1 MKGIF
6 WNSNG
11 LRDQAKT
18 RFLFDL
24 TKEQQLDFI
33 ALLETKKSD
42 YTTPELSHLCTNK
55 TFCLSWAPP
64 NGCSGGILVGVNSEK
79 FTIQNFVHGNFHVK
93 FKLQNKYDNFEWIL
107 IAVYGAAQE
116 EEKER
121 FLRELVQTC
130 NVENLPLIVGGDFNI
145 IRKSQEKNNN
155 RYNDK
160 WPFLFNAVINS
171 LDLRELE
178 LSGRQFTWANRLQN
192 PTYEKLD
199 RILVS
204 TEWELK
210 YPKVTVHALTR
221 EVSDHT
227 PLLLDTGMP
236 SSHSPSTFKFEL
248 SWLFKDGFYN
258 LVSELWQKEMTGST
272 PMEIWQNKIR
282 SLRKYLRGWAKNMNG
297 AYKKEKKELTNRLEQ
312 LDKKAEK
319 TMLLPHEVDLKHCL
333 NARLLHL
340 LREEEIKWYQRSKS
354 DKLLQGDSN
363 TKYFHLIANGKHRKT
378 CIFQLEDNGQT
389 IRGDE
394 HLMTYITQFYKT
406 LFGPSDDDNFSL
418 DENRVNDIP
427 QISAEDNEKLTA
439 VFTEKE
445 VKEAIFQMK
454 HNKAPGPDG
463 FPVEFY
469 QVFWEIIKGDL
480 MALFKQFHE
489 GNLPLF
495 SLNFGIITLLPKQ
508 NEATHIRQYRPIYL
522 LNVSFKIF
530 TKVVVNRITDI
541 AEKVISPSQS
551 AFIPGRNIMEGVVML
566 HETIHELHRKKMNG
580 VILKLDFEK
589 AYDKVN

>member
-1 MKGIF
+1 
-6 WNSNG
+6 
-11 LRDQAKT
+11 
-18 RFLFDL
+18 
-24 TKEQQLDFI
+24 
-33 ALLETKKSD
+33 
-42 YTTPELSHLCTNK
+42 
-55 TFCLSWAPP
+55 
-64 NGCSGGILVGVNSEK
+64 
-79 FTIQNFVHGNFHVK
+79 
-93 FKLQNKYDNFEWIL
+93 
-107 IAVYGAAQE
+107 
-116 EEKER
+116 
-121 FLRELVQTC
+121 
-130 NVENLPLIVGGDFNI
+130 
-145 IRKSQEKNNN
+145 
-155 RYNDK
+155 
-160 WPFLFNAVINS
+160 
-171 LDLRELE
+171 
-178 LSGRQFTWANRLQN
+178 
-192 PTYEKLD
+192 
-199 RILVS
+199 
-204 TEWELK
+204 
-210 YPKVTVHALTR
+210 VHALTR

-489 GNLPLF
+489 RKL
-495 SLNFGIITLLPKQ
+495 T
-508 NEATHIRQYRPIYL
+508 
-522 LNVSFKIF
+522 SF
-530 TKVVVNRITDI
+530 
-541 AEKVISPSQS
+541 
-551 AFIPGRNIMEGVVML
+551 
-566 HETIHELHRKKMNG
+566 
-580 VILKLDFEK
+580 
-589 AYDKVN
+589 